1 MKTLIL
7 WTVALIVL
15 AATAFFIWKA
25 TDHRAGTEP
34 SIDLQ
39 RERHESGLDELLW
52 TKHPSLANAEE
63 CGLGD
68 KARAGA
74 PLHLAAYIGNTE
86 MLKVLLD
93 HHANTEARD
102 KRGLTPL
109 LWTTFGGNA
118 QAAAVLLSGG
128 ADINAK
134 GRDGRTSL
142 EMAKISLN
150 QEMIALLRERGAKE

>member
-7 WTVALIVL
+7 WTTALIVL

-25 TDHRAGTEP
+25 TDRRP
-34 SIDLQ
+34 QLSRLIY
-39 RERHESGLDELLW
+39 SGNAKALDEFL
-52 TKHPSLANAEE
+52 TKHPSLSNAKNVDWE
-63 CGLGD
+63 GKGMT
-68 KARAGA
+68 
-74 PLHLAAYIGNTE
+74 PLHLAAYMGNSE
-86 MLKVLLD
+86 ILKVLLD

-109 LWTTFGGNA
+109 LWTTFVGNP
-118 QAAAVLLSGG
+118 QAAAALLSGG

-134 GRDGRTSL
+134 GRDGRTAL
-142 EMAKISLN
+142 EMAKLSLN

>member
-1 MKTLIL
+1 MKTLIT
-7 WTVALIVL
+7 WTVVL
-15 AATAFFIWKA
+15 VVSAATAFFIWKA
-25 TDHRAGTEP
+25 TDRRPELSRLIYSGNAK
-34 SIDLQ
+34 
-39 RERHESGLDELLW
+39 GLDELL
-52 TKHPSLANAEE
+52 TKHPSLANARNVDQE
-63 CGLGD
+63 GKGMT
-68 KARAGA
+68 

-86 MLKVLLD
+86 ILKVLLD

-118 QAAAVLLSGG
+118 RAAAVLLSGG

-134 GRDGRTSL
+134 GRDGRTAL
-142 EMAKISLN
+142 EMAKLSLN